1 MLRVFSYF
9 KLFLIIVCLFI
20 RINTTL
26 ELTTATPAV
35 NKLVARLMIGKVIMI
50 LKIEKFIMTL
60 VTEKTSQSKP

>member
-1 MLRVFSYF
+1 MLRVLSYF

-26 ELTTATPAV
+26 ELTTTTPAV

-50 LKIEKFIMTL
+50 LKT
-60 VTEKTSQSKP
+60 

>member
-1 MLRVFSYF
+1 MLRVLSYF

-26 ELTTATPAV
+26 ELTTTTPAV